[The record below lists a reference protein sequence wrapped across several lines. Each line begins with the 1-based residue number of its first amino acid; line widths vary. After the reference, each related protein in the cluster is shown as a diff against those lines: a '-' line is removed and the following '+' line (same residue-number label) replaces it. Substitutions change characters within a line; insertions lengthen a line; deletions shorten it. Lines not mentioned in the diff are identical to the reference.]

1 MWRARRPIYIS
12 AEGCGS
18 HPIIP
23 TGHIITKT
31 SATALSSVCASE
43 PQMIRGSLHKYAMTS
58 DSPSGA
64 ALSSKLPY
72 GTHTHDE
79 KMVRATLGKKV
90 KITSNAIGTNAK
102 NLSHFEEVFLPDA
115 KGVHFDERDGRI
127 AGDASLELSPP
138 CTSLIALGVKGE
150 PGEPGEPGVPGSS
163 APDGGFRAGAGAT
176 SYRVA
181 LPESEPQSRDLR
193 SGSATLCR
201 ILPIIVT
208 TPKTIG
214 RASMITSDR
223 ARSEHVI
230 SRCADRRA
238 PGSNGTV
245 IYRE

>member
-1 MWRARRPIYIS
+1 MVLV
-12 AEGCGS
+12 GTTLT
-18 HPIIP
+18 IIP

-102 NLSHFEEVFLPDA
+102 NLSHFEEEFLPDA

-150 PGEPGEPGVPGSS
+150 PGEPGEPGV
-163 APDGGFRAGAGAT
+163 RT
-176 SYRVA
+176 QEVA
-181 LPESEPQSRDLR
+181 
-193 SGSATLCR
+193 GSAAARPTR
-201 ILPIIVT
+201 VT
-208 TPKTIG
+208 I
-214 RASMITSDR
+214 AVS
-223 ARSEHVI
+223 ARRPCSQA
-230 SRCADRRA
+230 C
-238 PGSNGTV
+238 
-245 IYRE
+245 